1 MHMIRNR
8 NGYWMSPMFAALF
21 APDSGAGEAGAAGEN
36 SPGGNAQGAS
46 AGAQA
51 LGTQTQ
57 SAQTVDGQDGGSG
70 DDNADTLKAEIAR
83 LKKDLA
89 TQKEALD
96 SATHQASVANKAL
109 KAKMTQE
116 EIAAKEKEEADA
128 KAAQELD
135 ELRREVARSKTVKSV
150 MGKLGTDE
158 ETSSEL
164 ADLLYGA
171 ADIDNAMLVL
181 QKIWTAKENA
191 LKKEYG
197 KLTPPGAGG
206 AGDDNSPEAQGIR
219 RARELGRNRAAV
231 NEQAQKALNA
241 YLR

>member
-1 MHMIRNR
+1 MKRNR
-8 NGYWMSPMFAALF
+8 NGFWMSDGSSALF
-21 APDSGAGEAGAAGEN
+21 APDSGAGEAGAAGEGT
-36 SPGGNAQGAS
+36 PGGDAQGA
-46 AGAQA
+46 AGSEGAA
-51 LGTQTQ
+51 E
-57 SAQTVDGQDGGSG
+57 GQEGGQENST
-70 DDNADTLKAEIAR
+70 DSLLAEINR
-83 LKKDLA
+83 LKDEMAK
-89 TQKEALD
+89 QKASLD
-96 SATHQASVANKAL
+96 KATHEASVANKAL

-116 EIAAKEKEEADA
+116 EIAAKEKEEADER
-128 KAAQELD
+128 AAQELD
-135 ELRREVARSKTVKSV
+135 ELRREVARGKTVKSV

-181 QKIWTAKENA
+181 QKIWTARENA

-219 RARELGRNRAAV
+219 RARELGKNRAAV
-231 NEQAQKALNA
+231 NEQAQKALSA